1 MSTTPTTLSNHF
13 RIIDWIYIV
22 FLSKIIGKPSILSH
36 LLFAFANKWV
46 INFYLLVAPKNLSDR
61 PHNGLNDNNNA
72 AIVNIARQN
81 NAPPLRPVAPY
92 STRQNP
98 AGALLQRQGSDSSV
112 CGNSRHVKPATS
124 HLAKGGSRVVTA
136 KHGSTRVSAT
146 PENAARLR

>member
-46 INFYLLVAPKNLSDR
+46 INFYLLVAEKNLSDR

-72 AIVNIARQN
+72 AIVNIAGKIMRHHFGLLLHIQRAKIRQVPFCN
-81 NAPPLRPVAPY
+81 
-92 STRQNP
+92 
-98 AGALLQRQGSDSSV
+98 G
-112 CGNSRHVKPATS
+112 
-124 HLAKGGSRVVTA
+124 RVVIA
-136 KHGSTRVSAT
+136 AFAVIAAT
-146 PENAARLR
+146 